1 MKGNNAI
8 VIGLIVL
15 VLAIII
21 GFQLF
26 FSSFMP
32 NYRWNEELYRTS
44 DQPYGLKYFYELIDT
59 EERTV
64 IESTLALKEALAFDS
79 VQGTYMHIADET
91 YIYREDGQ
99 ALLDWVEKGNT
110 AFFSTYNIPWFL
122 DTIIH
127 FPMDTT
133 LFYEYQDSAIISL
146 NTSINKDSTAYTFY
160 HRYINDT
167 TDRSWLYYTDS
178 CYTWDIEPNTN
189 LRSLGRFGN
198 GHNYFE
204 LQHGEGKIYLHLEPI
219 LFTNY
224 FLLSDQGFD
233 YASKAISVI
242 DDGNIYWAEY
252 HTHYNYDE
260 EDYSAPVESPL
271 KVIFQDPALSK
282 AWIVFLVGIGLF
294 MLFRSKR
301 QQRIIPMIHY
311 PENTS
316 VAYARAL
323 AALYHRSGEPKF
335 LASEMMTMFHNYNRR
350 KYQLEY
356 KPTNEQFAEQLARKA
371 QVKPV
376 IIKDILALDRKLAY
390 SDLAKMSEI
399 ISLYELLNI
408 YYKASK

>member
-8 VIGLIVL
+8 IIGLITL
-15 VLAIII
+15 VLAVII
-21 GFQLF
+21 GLQLF

-32 NYRWNEELYRTS
+32 NYSWNQELYRAS

-64 IESTLALKEALAFDS
+64 IESTLPLKEALAFDT
-79 VQGTYMHIADET
+79 VQGTYIHISENS
-91 YIYREDGQ
+91 YIYQEDGK
-99 ALLDWVEKGNT
+99 ALLDWVEKGNA
-110 AFFSTYNIPWFL
+110 AFFSTTSIPWFL
-122 DTIIH
+122 DTIINYKV
-127 FPMDTT
+127 DTA
-133 LFYEYQDSAIISL
+133 LFYEFQDSAIISL
-146 NTSINKDSTAYTFY
+146 NPSLDKDSNVYTYY
-160 HRYINDT
+160 HRYVNDT
-167 TDRSWLYYTDS
+167 VDRSWLFYTDS
-178 CYTWDIEPNTN
+178 SYYWEIEPNTN
-189 LRSLGRFGN
+189 LRSLGRLGY
-198 GHNYFE
+198 GHNFFE
-204 LQHGEGKIYLHLEPI
+204 LPYGDGKIYLHLEPI

-224 FLLSDQGFD
+224 FLLTDQGFD
-233 YASKAISVI
+233 YASKAISVM
-242 DDGNIYWAEY
+242 DEGNIYWAQY
-252 HTHYNYDE
+252 HTEYKYDNE
-260 EDYSAPVESPL
+260 ESSAPAESPL

-282 AWIVFLVGIGLF
+282 AWIVFLIGIGLF

-301 QQRIIPMIHY
+301 QQRVIPMIHY

-356 KPTNEQFAEQLARKA
+356 QPTNEQFAEDLARKA
-371 QVKPV
+371 TVKPV
-376 IIKDILALDRKLAY
+376 LIKDILALDRKLVY
-390 SDLAKMSEI
+390 SDLAKMAEI